1 MLFFFL
7 PFGLYAILRYKALGS
22 YFFGAAT
29 TTIVENHLI
38 FSSFLER
45 IFTAFKVLFMYVER
59 LVWPIHLSA
68 DYSFNTIQTVSNPF
82 VSLESAVGILI
93 LILLVVLIVF
103 YKKVNKEISFGAV
116 LFLFPYLIIS
126 NLIKPVGT
134 IMGERLM
141 YFPSLGFVVL
151 LAWLLERL
159 LKVDRRKISYF
170 ILLVILVFFSA
181 RTIIRNKDWR
191 DAETLFTATVQE

>member
-141 YFPSLGFVVL
+141 YFPSFGFAVITALILTKTLDYKKWGAKTAYGLLVVVL
-151 LAWLLERL
+151 IFYGA
-159 LKVDRRKISYF
+159 RK
-170 ILLVILVFFSA
+170 
-181 RTIIRNKDWR
+181 N
-191 DAETLFTATVQE
+191 QNNNQ